1 MRLGIDFGTTRIVVA
16 AADRG
21 NYPVV
26 SFEAGDGASRD
37 WFPPLV
43 AVRDGER
50 RYGWGAWAEQAE
62 PGATVVRSLKRFLA
76 AAGPE
81 TRVQIGDETL
91 SMQRLLAELT
101 AALREALVSSSTLNV
116 PPSEPL
122 EVMLGVPA
130 NANSNQRFLTVEAF
144 RASGFD
150 VLGLLNEPSA
160 ASIEFSHRSRT
171 ATQTSPSGYV
181 LVYDL
186 GGGTFDASLVEM
198 DERTHSLIGT
208 EGIGTLGGD
217 DFDEILAELAL
228 DAAGVP
234 AAEREALT
242 QAEHFRLHEECRE
255 KKEALS
261 PNARRLVV
269 DLESVLPGRGE
280 VTVPVPE
287 YFERCRPLID
297 ETLHALEDLLQA
309 HGFEADGTPAEGA
322 AHRRSLEAVYVTGG
336 GSELPLVARGLRE
349 RFGRRVRRSAQARAA
364 TAIGLAIQAD
374 LQAGYVVRERFTR
387 WFGVWREADGGA
399 RIAFDPLFEKG
410 TPIPGPGEE
419 PLVRERR
426 YSPVHNV
433 GHFRY
438 LECTQV
444 AEDGQPTGDITIWD
458 EIRFPFDPALDAVED
473 LAAVPVLHEARAREQ
488 VVEERYSCEPS
499 GAVTVAISSLP
510 SGLGRRY
517 TLGRWAAKDVIK
529 PGRARRPPS
538 KKPRKAAQP
547 LEDPPSS

>member
-16 AADRG
+16 AVDRG

-26 SFEAGDGASRD
+26 SFETGEGGNEE

-43 AVRDGER
+43 AVERGAR
-50 RYGWGAWAEQAE
+50 RYGWEAWAAQAHPE
-62 PGATVVRSLKRFLA
+62 ATVVRSLKRYLA
-76 AAGPE
+76 ASGPD
-81 TRVQIGDETL
+81 TIVQIAGQAL
-91 SMQRLLAELT
+91 SMQALLAEMT
-101 AALREALVSSSTLNV
+101 AALREALATSSTLGV
-116 PPSEPL
+116 SRAEPL

-144 RASGFD
+144 RAAGFQ

-160 ASIEFSHRSRT
+160 ASIEFSHRGRA
-171 ATQTSPSGYV
+171 ATHSKQSGHV

-208 EGIGTLGGD
+208 EGISTLGGD

-228 DAAGVP
+228 DAAGV
-234 AAEREALT
+234 ARADRDSLS

-255 KKEALS
+255 KKEALT
-261 PNARRLVV
+261 PKARRIAA
-269 DLESVLPGRGE
+269 DLGAVRPGWGE
-280 VTVPVPE
+280 GVVPVSQF
-287 YFERCRPLID
+287 FEGCRPLIE
-297 ETLHALEDLLQA
+297 ETLHALADLLHA
-309 HGFEADGTPAEGA
+309 HGFAPDGSPAEGSP
-322 AHRRSLEAVYVTGG
+322 HRRPLEAVYVTGG

-387 WFGVWREADGGA
+387 WFGVWREAEGGS

-410 TPIPGPGEE
+410 TPLPGPDEA
-419 PLVRERR
+419 PLLRQRA
-426 YSPVHNV
+426 YNPVHNL

-438 LECTQV
+438 LECTQI
-444 AEDGQPTGDITIWD
+444 AEDGQPTGDITVWD
-458 EIRFPFDPALDAVED
+458 EIRFPFDPALAAVDD
-473 LAAVPVLHEARAREQ
+473 LASVPVVHSQGARGQ
-488 VVEERYSCEPS
+488 WIEERYACGPA
-499 GAVTVAISSLP
+499 GAVAVAISSQP
-510 SGLGRRY
+510 SGLERRY
-517 TLGRWAAKDVIK
+517 TLGRWAAKEVIR
-529 PGRARRPPS
+529 PGRARRRPAP
-538 KKPRKAAQP
+538 KPRGRNPDA
-547 LEDPPSS
+547 PSS